1 MVKERESLPKL
12 SLQIDFTGSEN
23 TSMDGPV
30 LRESEGL
37 QGEGTGIAGKM
48 NGV

>member
-1 MVKERESLPKL
+1 MVKERESLSKL
-12 SLQIDFTGSEN
+12 SLRVDFTGSEN
-23 TSMDGPV
+23 TIMDGPV

-48 NGV
+48 NRV